1 MGHLIYIY
9 LDYAFLFVLH
19 FYQWVKVKINLL
31 FILECHPH
39 GIDTWFFVVLFL
51 SYFGYAY
58 FLKVGVNLI
67 FYTIVNFKF
76 IEINPFIYQEKYSL
90 LELFEQ

>member
-1 MGHLIYIY
+1 
-9 LDYAFLFVLH
+9 
-19 FYQWVKVKINLL
+19 LL

-39 GIDTWFFVVLFL
+39 GIDTCFFVVYYF
-51 SYFGYAY
+51 SYFGYVY

-67 FYTIVNFKF
+67 CYTIVNFKF
-76 IEINPFIYQEKYSL
+76 IEINHFIYQEKYSF